1 MKEHMADHSTHLGRK
16 LAFTLLI
23 VSLLTLP
30 FSAHGEAGKHYILAV
45 PTQLSP
51 VEMHSSWA
59 PFVERLSKETGVDF
73 SLKVYDTIAEYEQ
86 EVMKGSPDFVFMN
99 PYLVIKTRKPQ
110 GYVPLI
116 RDNALLAG
124 LLVVRNDSPVHSVKE
139 LDTKEIAFPTPNAFA
154 ASLYMRALLEK
165 QGVRIV
171 PRYVNSHSN
180 VYRSVIL
187 GKTAAGGGVNK
198 SLDKEPE
205 QVRSQLRVLFRVP
218 EHAPHPLC
226 AHTRVPQALRR
237 SVVDV
242 IMRLAADKSNQD
254 MLKKV
259 QLPNP
264 IEANYERDYMPL
276 EKLNLE
282 KYFVSGRE

>member
-1 MKEHMADHSTHLGRK
+1 MADHSSRLGGK
-16 LAFTLLI
+16 HVFALI
-23 VSLLTLP
+23 FIILLTIPSL
-30 FSAHGEAGKHYILAV
+30 ALGATRTHYILAV

-51 VEMHSSWA
+51 VEMHSNWA
-59 PFVERLSKETGVDF
+59 PFVERLSKETGADF
-73 SLKVYDTIAEYEQ
+73 SLKVYDTIAQYEA
-86 EVMKGSPDFVFMN
+86 EVMKGKPDFVFMN
-99 PYLVIKTRKPQ
+99 PYLVVKTRKLR
-110 GYVPLI
+110 GYIPLV
-116 RDNALLAG
+116 RDKALLVG
-124 LLVVRNDSPVHSVKE
+124 ILVVRKDSAINSVKD

-154 ASLYMRALLEK
+154 ASLYMRALLEEK
-165 QGVRIV
+165 HKIRLV

-205 QVRSQLRVLFRVP
+205 EVKSQLRVLFRTP
-218 EHAPHPLC
+218 ENAPHPLC
-226 AHTRVPQALRR
+226 AHTRVPQTFRR
-237 SVVDV
+237 AVVDA
-242 IMRLAADKSNQD
+242 IMRLAADKSNLD

-259 QLPNP
+259 QISNP
-264 IEANYERDYMPL
+264 VEANYERDYMPL

>member
-1 MKEHMADHSTHLGRK
+1 MAGHAARFRVRHALTFIF
-16 LAFTLLI
+16 A
-23 VSLLTLP
+23 VLLTVP
-30 FSAHGEAGKHYILAV
+30 FAVMGETKAHYILAV

-59 PFVERLSKETGVDF
+59 PFIERLSKETGADIR
-73 SLKVYDTIAEYEQ
+73 LKVYDTIAEYER

-99 PYLVIKTRKPQ
+99 PYLVIKTRKSK

-116 RDNALLAG
+116 RDKALLVG
-124 LLVVRNDSPVHSVKE
+124 LLVVRKDSPVNSVKD
-139 LDTKEIAFPTPNAFA
+139 LDGKEIAFPTPNAFA
-154 ASLYMRALLEK
+154 ASLYMRELLEE
-165 QGVRIV
+165 QGVRVV

-180 VYRSVIL
+180 VYRSVLL
-187 GKTAAGGGVNK
+187 GKTVAGGGVNK

-205 QVRSQLRVLFRVP
+205 EVSSQLRVLFRAP

-237 SVVDV
+237 SVVDAV
-242 IMRLAADKSNQD
+242 MRLAADKSNQD

-259 QLPNP
+259 QIPNP
-264 IEANYERDYMPL
+264 VEANYERDYMPL

-282 KYFVSGRE
+282 EYFVSGRE

>member
-1 MKEHMADHSTHLGRK
+1 MTYLPWRFRAKHAVAFIFIVL
-16 LAFTLLI
+16 LAI
-23 VSLLTLP
+23 PCAS
-30 FSAHGEAGKHYILAV
+30 SGETRPHYVLAV

-59 PFVERLSKETGVDF
+59 PFVERLSKETGADF
-73 SLKVYDTIAEYEQ
+73 SLKIYDTIAEYEQ
-86 EVMKGSPDFVFMN
+86 EVLKGVPDFVFMN
-99 PYLVIKTRKPQ
+99 PYLVLKTRKSR

-116 RDNALLAG
+116 RDKALLVG
-124 LLVVRNDSPVHSVKE
+124 LLVVRNDSPVQSVKD
-139 LDTKEIAFPTPNAFA
+139 LNGKEVAFPTPNAFA
-154 ASLYMRALLEK
+154 ASLYMRALLDR

-171 PRYVNSHSN
+171 PQYVNSHSN

-205 QVRSQLRVLFRVP
+205 EVRSQLRVLFRTS

-237 SVVDV
+237 AVVDA
-242 IMRLAADKSNQD
+242 ILRLAGDKGNQD

-259 QLPNP
+259 QMPNP
-264 IEANYERDYMPL
+264 VEANYERDYMPL

>member
-1 MKEHMADHSTHLGRK
+1 MAGHSSRFRVRH
-16 LAFTLLI
+16 ALLFI
-23 VSLLTLP
+23 VTVLLTVP
-30 FSAHGEAGKHYILAV
+30 FAVMGETRAHYTLAV

-59 PFVERLSKETGVDF
+59 PFIERLSKETGADIR
-73 SLKVYDTIAEYEQ
+73 LKVYDTIPEYER

-99 PYLVIKTRKPQ
+99 PYLIIKTRKPR

-116 RDNALLAG
+116 RDKALLVG
-124 LLVVRNDSPVHSVKE
+124 LLVVLNDSPVQSVKD
-139 LDTKEIAFPTPNAFA
+139 LDGKEIAFPTPNAFA
-154 ASLYMRALLEK
+154 ASLYMRPLLEE

-180 VYRSVIL
+180 VYRAVLL

-205 QVRSQLRVLFRVP
+205 EVRSQLRVLFRTP

-237 SVVDV
+237 SVVDA
-242 IMRLAADKSNQD
+242 IMRLAADTSNQD

-259 QLPNP
+259 QIPNP
-264 IEANYERDYMPL
+264 VEANYEKDYMLL

-282 KYFVSGRE
+282 KYFVSGRD